1 MAEKNKINYYDWAR
15 QYEKDAEKCANI
27 ARDKLEKA
35 KQAWKITDKKK
46 YKEEAHIYDG
56 LSRELRSTARM
67 IRERT
72 QRGGHEGP
80 DLSDESDNKYEFIN
94 RDL

>member
-1 MAEKNKINYYDWAR
+1 MAGSGEINYYDWAR
-15 QYEKDAEKCANI
+15 EYEENAEKMANV

-35 KQAWKITDKKK
+35 KGAWKITDKAKFT
-46 YKEEAHIYDG
+46 EEAHLYQSI
-56 LSRELRSTARM
+56 SRELRMVARA